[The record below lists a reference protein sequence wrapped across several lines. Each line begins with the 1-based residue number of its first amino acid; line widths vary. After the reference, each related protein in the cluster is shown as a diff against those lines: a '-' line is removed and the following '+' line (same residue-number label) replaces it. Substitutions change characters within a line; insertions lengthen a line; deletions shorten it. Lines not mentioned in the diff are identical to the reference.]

1 MPKNPRGRHSP
12 ADRFGGAA
20 VGDCNGNVFSRGC
33 HCMHTYG
40 ALGRFRYIGSVAGN
54 REDSRSGD
62 QGRLHR
68 GTYLGSFGRL
78 ISLMATLSRSA
89 IE

>member
-1 MPKNPRGRHSP
+1 MEMFFLVIAIACILTALLAAFATLGLSP
-12 ADRFGGAA
+12 AIEKI
-20 VGDCNGNVFSRGC
+20 
-33 HCMHTYG
+33 
-40 ALGRFRYIGSVAGN
+40 GRS
-54 REDSRSGD
+54 DD

-78 ISLMATLSRSA
+78 VSLMATLSRSA